1 MGEVHTVRASGQL
14 RPSARN
20 IDSCRAP
27 RRTAGWCSARG
38 TLQPGIRAARF
49 RRTAGSHA
57 WLWLS
62 APARPGMRNRMSDGG
77 SGMKAQQVEMFVRA
91 MATPAD
97 TTGLQELADSGK
109 IRPETLVA
117 LVGKTEGTGAHDDW
131 GRVWADVV
139 LRDWTGR
146 FLGIPAGDVAKQVI
160 FVLSGGCPGVITPH
174 IAAVTREWVEV
185 PDKAASASD
194 DKRLVVGRAGSDP
207 MPPEEVGRMGQI
219 RKVAEATRAA
229 MADAGLTDPKDVHL
243 VMVKVPGL
251 TTASIKDAE
260 SRGKTVVSHDL
271 TFGPEGAGVYAND
284 AAALGVA
291 MALGEVPES
300 SLSDDVV
307 RRDWDLY
314 SEVAMTSSGGEKRHG
329 EVVVFG
335 NSTTSQSMLRIGHAV
350 TKDFIDAEGVR
361 NALRSAGLQCNGLP
375 AESDLSRLVHVFA
388 KSVIPGSDQIRGQRI
403 TLLDDVDAYQ
413 IGKALGGMLV
423 ASVTGRTTNYVS
435 GGERNSHQGPP
446 GGNIVAAVV
455 RTEAT
460 P

>member
-1 MGEVHTVRASGQL
+1 
-14 RPSARN
+14 
-20 IDSCRAP
+20 
-27 RRTAGWCSARG
+27 
-38 TLQPGIRAARF
+38 
-49 RRTAGSHA
+49 
-57 WLWLS
+57 
-62 APARPGMRNRMSDGG
+62 
-77 SGMKAQQVEMFVRA
+77 MKAQRVEMFVCPS
-91 MATPAD
+91 ATPAD
-97 TTGLQELADSGK
+97 TSKLQALADSGK
-109 IRPETLVA
+109 IKPDTLVA
-117 LVGKTEGTGAHDDW
+117 LVGKTEGTGFHDDW
-131 GRVWADVV
+131 GRVWADVA
-139 LRDWTGR
+139 LRDWTSK
-146 FLGIPAGDVAKQVI
+146 FLRIPLDEVAKHVI

-174 IAAVTREWVEV
+174 IAAVTREWVDV
-185 PDKAASASD
+185 PDQGWTGE
-194 DKRLVVGRAGSDP
+194 KRLVVGRAGSDAIA
-207 MPPEEVGRMGQI
+207 PEEVGRMEMI
-219 RKVAEATRAA
+219 RKVAEATHHA

-251 TTASIKDAE
+251 TTASTKDAE

-307 RRDWDLY
+307 RRNWDLY

-335 NSTTSQSMLRIGHAV
+335 NSSASRSSLVIGHAV
-350 TKDFIDAEGVR
+350 TKDFIDADGVR
-361 NALRSAGLQCNGLP
+361 NALRSAGLRFKDGLP
-375 AESDLSRLVHVFA
+375 DEADLGRLVHVFA
-388 KSVIPGSDQIRGQRI
+388 KSVIPGSDQVRGQRI
-403 TLLDDVDAYQ
+403 TLLDDADAYQ

-455 RTEAT
+455 RAD
-460 P
+460 

>member
-1 MGEVHTVRASGQL
+1 
-14 RPSARN
+14 
-20 IDSCRAP
+20 
-27 RRTAGWCSARG
+27 
-38 TLQPGIRAARF
+38 
-49 RRTAGSHA
+49 
-57 WLWLS
+57 
-62 APARPGMRNRMSDGG
+62 
-77 SGMKAQQVEMFVRA
+77 MKAQRVEMYVCP
-91 MATPAD
+91 MATPSD
-97 TTGLQELADSGK
+97 TSGLQKLAEEGK
-109 IRPETLVA
+109 IRPDTLVA
-117 LVGKTEGTGAHDDW
+117 LAGKTEGTGQHDDW
-131 GRVWADVV
+131 GRVWADVA
-139 LRDWTGR
+139 LREWTAK
-146 FLGIPAGDVAKQVI
+146 FLGIPVTEVAKQVI

-174 IAAVTREWVEV
+174 IAVVTRELVEI
-185 PDKAASASD
+185 PDGDAQANK
-194 DKRLVVGRAGSDP
+194 DKRLVVGRAGSDA

-219 RKVAEATRAA
+219 QKVAEATRRA

-291 MALGEVPES
+291 MALGEVPGS
-300 SLSDDVV
+300 KLSDGVV
-307 RRDWDLY
+307 RRNWDLY

-329 EVVVFG
+329 EVVLFG
-335 NSTTSQSMLRIGHAV
+335 NSSSSRSTLRIGHAV

-361 NALRSAGLQCNGLP
+361 NALRSAGLKFDALP
-375 AESDLSRLVHVFA
+375 AERDLARLVHVFA
-388 KSVIPGSDQIRGQRI
+388 KSVIPGSDQVRGNRI

-455 RTEAT
+455 RVDG
-460 P
+460 

>member
-1 MGEVHTVRASGQL
+1 
-14 RPSARN
+14 
-20 IDSCRAP
+20 
-27 RRTAGWCSARG
+27 
-38 TLQPGIRAARF
+38 
-49 RRTAGSHA
+49 
-57 WLWLS
+57 
-62 APARPGMRNRMSDGG
+62 
-77 SGMKAQQVEMFVRA
+77 MKAQRVDMFVVP
-91 MATPAD
+91 MASPSD
-97 TTGLQELADSGK
+97 TSGLQKLADAGT
-109 IRPETLVA
+109 ITPDTLVA

-131 GRVWADVV
+131 GRVWADVA

-146 FLGIPAGDVAKQVI
+146 FLGIPAAEVANRVI

-174 IAAVTREWVEV
+174 IVAITREMLEV
-185 PDKAASASD
+185 PDRSAAKD
-194 DKRLVVGRAGSDP
+194 GDKRLVVGRAGSDA

-219 RKVAEATRAA
+219 RKVAEATRKA
-229 MADAGLTDPKDVHL
+229 MADAGLTDVKDVHL

-300 SLSDDVV
+300 ALSDQVV
-307 RRDWDLY
+307 RRDWSLY

-335 NSTTSQSMLRIGHAV
+335 NAAHSRSPLQIGHAV
-350 TKDFIDAEGVR
+350 TRDFIDAEGVR
-361 NALRSAGLQCNGLP
+361 NALRSAGLRFTGELP
-375 AESDLSRLVHVFA
+375 DEQDLSRLVHVFA
-388 KSVIPGSDQIRGQRI
+388 KSVIPGNDQIRGQRI
-403 TLLDDVDAYQ
+403 TLLDDADAYQ

-446 GGNIVAAVV
+446 GGNIIAAVV
-455 RTEAT
+455 RTE
-460 P
+460 

>member
-1 MGEVHTVRASGQL
+1 
-14 RPSARN
+14 
-20 IDSCRAP
+20 
-27 RRTAGWCSARG
+27 
-38 TLQPGIRAARF
+38 
-49 RRTAGSHA
+49 
-57 WLWLS
+57 
-62 APARPGMRNRMSDGG
+62 
-77 SGMKAQQVEMFVRA
+77 MKAQRVEMFVCPS
-91 MATPAD
+91 ATPAD
-97 TTGLQELADSGK
+97 TSGLQALADAGK
-109 IRPETLVA
+109 IKPGTLVA

-131 GRVWADVV
+131 GRVWADVA
-139 LRDWTGR
+139 LRQWTAG
-146 FLGIPAGDVAKQVI
+146 FLGIPVDDVAKHVI

-174 IAAVTREWVEV
+174 IVAVTREWVEV
-185 PDKAASASD
+185 PEARAGG
-194 DKRLVVGRAGSDP
+194 DKRLVVGRAGSDA

-219 RKVAEATRAA
+219 RKVAEATHRA

-271 TFGPEGAGVYAND
+271 TFGPEGAGAYAND

-300 SLSDDVV
+300 SLSDEVV
-307 RRDWDLY
+307 RRNWDLY

-335 NSTTSQSMLRIGHAV
+335 NSSASQSSLRIGHAV
-350 TKDFIDAEGVR
+350 TRDFIDAQGVR
-361 NALRSAGLQCNGLP
+361 DALRSAGLRFKDGLP
-375 AESDLSRLVHVFA
+375 DEADLPRLVHVFA
-388 KSVIPGSDQIRGQRI
+388 KSVIPGSDQVRGQRI
-403 TLLDDVDAYQ
+403 TLLDDADAYQ
-413 IGKALGGMLV
+413 IGKAVGGMLV

-455 RTEAT
+455 RAD
-460 P
+460 

>member
-1 MGEVHTVRASGQL
+1 MVSAS
-14 RPSARN
+14 SARRDW
-20 IDSCRAP
+20 IEGDDRMRAQ
-27 RRTAGWCSARG
+27 R
-38 TLQPGIRAARF
+38 
-49 RRTAGSHA
+49 
-57 WLWLS
+57 
-62 APARPGMRNRMSDGG
+62 
-77 SGMKAQQVEMFVRA
+77 VEVFVCPSS
-91 MATPAD
+91 TTAD
-97 TTGLQELADSGK
+97 TSGLQALADAGK
-109 IRPETLVA
+109 FKPDTLVA
-117 LVGKTEGTGAHDDW
+117 IVGKTEGTGAHDDW
-131 GRVWADVV
+131 GRVWADVA
-139 LRDWTGR
+139 LREWTGK
-146 FLGIPAGDVAKQVI
+146 FLGVPADEVAKHVI

-174 IAAVTREWVEV
+174 IAAVTREWIEV
-185 PDKAASASD
+185 PDLGS

-219 RKVAEATRAA
+219 RKVAAATHSA
-229 MADAGLTDPKDVHL
+229 MADAGLSDPKDVHL

-300 SLSDDVV
+300 KLADDVV
-307 RRDWDLY
+307 RRNWDLY

-335 NSTTSQSMLRIGHAV
+335 NSAGSASPLRIGHSV
-350 TKDFIDAEGVR
+350 TRDFIDAEGVR
-361 NALRSAGLQCNGLP
+361 NALRAAGLQFKDGLP
-375 AESDLSRLVHVFA
+375 DEKDLDRLVHVFA
-388 KSVIPGSDQIRGQRI
+388 KSVIPGSDQVRGHRI
-403 TLLDDVDAYQ
+403 TLLDDVHAYE

-435 GGERNSHQGPP
+435 GGERNSHHAPP
-446 GGNIVAAVV
+446 AWTVV
-455 RTEAT
+455 

>member
-1 MGEVHTVRASGQL
+1 
-14 RPSARN
+14 
-20 IDSCRAP
+20 
-27 RRTAGWCSARG
+27 
-38 TLQPGIRAARF
+38 
-49 RRTAGSHA
+49 
-57 WLWLS
+57 
-62 APARPGMRNRMSDGG
+62 
-77 SGMKAQQVEMFVRA
+77 MKAQRVELFVRP

-97 TTGLQELADSGK
+97 TTGLQKLADEGK
-109 IRPETLVA
+109 IKPDALVA
-117 LVGKTEGTGAHDDW
+117 VVGKTEGTGFHDDW

-139 LRDWTGR
+139 MREWTGR
-146 FLGIPAGDVAKQVI
+146 FLGIPAGDVAKEVI

-185 PDKAASASD
+185 PDEKSQD
-194 DKRLVVGRAGSDP
+194 NRLVVGRAGSEP

-219 RKVAEATRAA
+219 RKVAEATHLA

-271 TFGPEGAGVYAND
+271 TFGPEGAGAYAND

-300 SLSDDVV
+300 ALSDEVV
-307 RRDWDLY
+307 RANWDLY

-335 NSTTSQSMLRIGHAV
+335 NSNTSRSPLRIGHAV
-350 TKDFIDAEGVR
+350 TRDFIDAEGVR
-361 NALRSAGLQCNGLP
+361 NALRSAGLRFSNGLP

-403 TLLDDVDAYQ
+403 TLLDDADAYQ

-446 GGNIVAAVV
+446 RGKNVAPLLRADGAP
-455 RTEAT
+455 R
-460 P
+460 

>member
-1 MGEVHTVRASGQL
+1 
-14 RPSARN
+14 
-20 IDSCRAP
+20 
-27 RRTAGWCSARG
+27 
-38 TLQPGIRAARF
+38 
-49 RRTAGSHA
+49 
-57 WLWLS
+57 
-62 APARPGMRNRMSDGG
+62 
-77 SGMKAQQVEMFVRA
+77 MKAQRVELFVCP

-97 TTGLQELADSGK
+97 TNGLQDLANSGK
-109 IRPETLVA
+109 IKPATLVA
-117 LVGKTEGTGAHDDW
+117 LVGKTEGTGFHDDW
-131 GRVWADVV
+131 GRVWADVA
-139 LRDWTGR
+139 LREWTSG
-146 FLGIPAGDVAKQVI
+146 FLGIAVTEVANQVI

-174 IAAVTREWVEV
+174 IVAVTQEWVEV
-185 PDKAASASD
+185 PDDGGPAGV

-219 RKVAEATRAA
+219 RKVADATHRA
-229 MADAGLTDPKDVHL
+229 MADAGVADPKDVHL

-251 TTASIKDAE
+251 TTASIQDAE

-271 TFGPEGAGVYAND
+271 TFGPEGAGSYAND

-307 RRDWDLY
+307 RRNWDLY

-335 NSTTSQSMLRIGHAV
+335 NSINSRSGLRIGHAV

-361 NALRSAGLQCNGLP
+361 NALRAAGLHFDTLP
-375 AESDLSRLVHVFA
+375 SEPDLSRLVHVFA
-388 KSVIPGSDQIRGQRI
+388 KSVIPGSDKIRGQRI
-403 TLLDDVDAYQ
+403 TLLDDADAYQ
-413 IGKALGGMLV
+413 IGKALGGMLI

-455 RTEAT
+455 RMAG
-460 P
+460 

>member
-1 MGEVHTVRASGQL
+1 
-14 RPSARN
+14 
-20 IDSCRAP
+20 
-27 RRTAGWCSARG
+27 
-38 TLQPGIRAARF
+38 
-49 RRTAGSHA
+49 
-57 WLWLS
+57 
-62 APARPGMRNRMSDGG
+62 
-77 SGMKAQQVEMFVRA
+77 MFVSP
-91 MATPAD
+91 MGTPAD
-97 TTGLQELADSGK
+97 TSGLQKLADSGK
-109 IRPETLVA
+109 IKPDTLVA
-117 LVGKTEGTGAHDDW
+117 LVGKTEGTGFHDDW
-131 GRVWADVV
+131 GRVWADVA
-139 LRDWTGR
+139 LRDWTGK
-146 FLGIPAGDVAKQVI
+146 FLGIPADEVAKHVI

-185 PDKAASASD
+185 PDKEAASGE
-194 DKRLVVGRAGSDP
+194 KRLVVGRAGSEP

-219 RKVAEATRAA
+219 RKVATATHAA
-229 MADAGLTDPKDVHL
+229 MKDAGLTDPKDVHL

-300 SLSDDVV
+300 SLNDGVV
-307 RRDWDLY
+307 RRNWDLY

-335 NSTTSQSMLRIGHAV
+335 NSTASRSSLQIGHAI

-361 NALRSAGLQCNGLP
+361 NALRVAGIRFKDGLP
-375 AESDLSRLVHVFA
+375 DEADLSRLVHVFA
-388 KSVIPGSDQIRGQRI
+388 KSVIPGSDQVRGQRI
-403 TLLDDVDAYQ
+403 TLLDDADAYQ

-455 RTEAT
+455 RAD
-460 P
+460 

>member
-1 MGEVHTVRASGQL
+1 
-14 RPSARN
+14 
-20 IDSCRAP
+20 
-27 RRTAGWCSARG
+27 
-38 TLQPGIRAARF
+38 
-49 RRTAGSHA
+49 
-57 WLWLS
+57 
-62 APARPGMRNRMSDGG
+62 
-77 SGMKAQQVEMFVRA
+77 MKVQRVDMFVTP
-91 MATPAD
+91 MANPAD
-97 TTGLQELADSGK
+97 TSGLQKLADSGK
-109 IRPETLVA
+109 IQPDTLVA

-131 GRVWADVV
+131 GRVWADVA
-139 LRDWTGR
+139 LREWTGR
-146 FLGIPAGDVAKQVI
+146 FLRIPGDEVAKHVI

-174 IAAVTREWVEV
+174 IAAVTREWVDV
-185 PDKAASASD
+185 PDKDVSG
-194 DKRLVVGRAGSDP
+194 DKRLVVGRAGSEP
-207 MPPEEVGRMGQI
+207 ISPEEVGRMGQI
-219 RKVAEATRAA
+219 RKIAAATQEA
-229 MADAGLTDPKDVHL
+229 MKDAGLTDPKDVHL

-251 TTASIKDAE
+251 TVASIRDAE

-300 SLSDDVV
+300 SLSDSVV
-307 RRDWDLY
+307 RRNWDLY

-335 NSTTSQSMLRIGHAV
+335 NSSNSRSPLKIGHAI

-361 NALRSAGLQCNGLP
+361 NALRSAGLHFNDGLP
-375 AESDLSRLVHVFA
+375 DEADLSRLVHVFA

-403 TLLDDVDAYQ
+403 TLLDDTHAYE

-446 GGNIVAAVV
+446 GGNIIAAVV
-455 RTEAT
+455 RAD
-460 P
+460 

>member
-1 MGEVHTVRASGQL
+1 
-14 RPSARN
+14 
-20 IDSCRAP
+20 
-27 RRTAGWCSARG
+27 
-38 TLQPGIRAARF
+38 
-49 RRTAGSHA
+49 
-57 WLWLS
+57 
-62 APARPGMRNRMSDGG
+62 
-77 SGMKAQQVEMFVRA
+77 MKAQRVEMFVCPS
-91 MATPAD
+91 ATPAD
-97 TTGLQELADSGK
+97 TSGLQRLADAGK
-109 IRPETLVA
+109 IKPETLVA

-131 GRVWADVV
+131 GRVWADVA
-139 LRDWTGR
+139 LREWTAK
-146 FLGIPAGDVAKQVI
+146 FLGIQVEDVAKQVI

-185 PDKAASASD
+185 PDQDMKKD
-194 DKRLVVGRAGSDP
+194 GEKRLVVGRAGSEP

-219 RKVAEATRAA
+219 QKVAEATRRA

-291 MALGEVPES
+291 MALGEVPEAL
-300 SLSDDVV
+300 LSDAVV
-307 RRDWDLY
+307 RRNWDLY

-335 NSTTSQSMLRIGHAV
+335 NSNASRSALRIGHAV
-350 TKDFIDAEGVR
+350 TRDFID
-361 NALRSAGLQCNGLP
+361 GLP
-375 AESDLSRLVHVFA
+375 DPADLSSRLVHVFA

-403 TLLDDVDAYQ
+403 TLLDDADAYQ

-455 RTEAT
+455 RTEPQT
-460 P
+460 